1 MAKNLEIPFL
11 LDFYGEMLT
20 DTQLNCLAYYYE
32 EDLSLSEIAENEGIS
47 RQGVRDSI
55 KRAEAQL
62 FDMEKRLGLAKR
74 FTEMKKGVDE
84 IVECAD
90 KINEYNLNHTL
101 SMEVNDNVA
110 RIKTLASFLKEGENG

>member
-20 DTQLNCLAYYYE
+20 EKQRNCLVYYYE

-62 FDMEKRLGLAKR
+62 FDMEERLGLAKR
-74 FTEMKKGVDE
+74 FTEMKKGIDE
-84 IVECAD
+84 FVECAD

-110 RIKTLASFLKEGENG
+110 RIKTLASFLKEG

>member
-1 MAKNLEIPFL
+1 MAKCL
-11 LDFYGEMLT
+11 LKSNVSALLIIMKRISHFP
-20 DTQLNCLAYYYE
+20 
-32 EDLSLSEIAENEGIS
+32 EIAENEGIS

-110 RIKTLASFLKEGENG
+110 RIKTLASFLKEG

>member
-20 DTQLNCLAYYYE
+20 EKQRNCLAYYYE

-74 FTEMKKGVDE
+74 FTEMKRALTKS
-84 IVECAD
+84 
-90 KINEYNLNHTL
+90 LNAL
-101 SMEVNDNVA
+101 
-110 RIKTLASFLKEGENG
+110 IKSTNITSIIHFLWKLMIMLQELKHLLLF